1 MLELHKKQKKE
12 LNSQIQSLKKTVT
25 KGDRKKKKEIDAQI
39 ENLEKDFED
48 KCKLELSQIKN
59 DIDIVVTEAAT
70 DSNPATAQKLSKAQ
84 KKRDKKDKENEQREK
99 AIALQ
104 EIENLKGP
112 AHLELTKIK
121 NKLALIDL
129 EIKEVISD
137 GHCMYYALSDQL
149 SQRLNMAKTV
159 KELRELTS
167 KYMLQ
172 NSGEFQPYMCSEQ
185 TGDPLSEQEYE
196 EYCEKIVSTEM
207 WGSMTELKALSEVL
221 RVNIEVMQ
229 AEGAEI
235 LLGNFNTDQTK
246 LVITYHRHMFGAG
259 EHYNSTRALI
269 KQMPF

>member
-1 MLELHKKQKKE
+1 M
-12 LNSQIQSLKKTVT
+12 T
-25 KGDRKKKKEIDAQI
+25 KGDRKKKKEIDSQI
-39 ENLEKDFED
+39 ENMEKDFED

-59 DIDIVVTEAAT
+59 DLGGVVTDTA

-99 AIALQ
+99 EIALQ

-112 AHLELTKIK
+112 AHMELTKIK
-121 NKLALIDL
+121 NKLALVGL
-129 EIKEVISD
+129 EMKEVVSD
-137 GHCMYYALSDQL
+137 GHCMYYAFSDQL
-149 SQRLNMAKTV
+149 SQHLNMTKTI

-172 NSGEFQPYMCSEQ
+172 NTGEFQPYMCSEQ
-185 TGDPLSEQEYE
+185 TGDPLSEREYE

-221 RVNIEVMQ
+221 RVNIEVVQ

-235 LLGNFNTDQTK
+235 LIGDFNSNQTK